1 MFQNRRSSRRPH
13 VRPSLEALEERALLN
28 AALPHVKHLA
38 APAEVSA
45 AKRAAAP
52 IVPNLPSAPTSRVT
66 TVPANGD
73 LNPYG
78 LAVVPAGF
86 PRGGLIHAGEYLVS
100 NFNNSTNAQ
109 GTGTTIVAITPGQN
123 PATAPVFFNSQAV
136 GLTESLS
143 VLKSGFVIVGNVP
156 TTSSTIGSGSLQII
170 NRFGTVVQTLS
181 DANTNS
187 NLFDGP
193 WASAVNDKGN
203 TAQLFVSNLESG
215 AITRINF
222 KVVKKHG
229 QANLKVVSMRQIASG
244 YTVMTSPGIPQTG
257 NVFVET
263 NLVSNGA
270 VPAQQ
275 TDPNLNGPWG
285 ISFSTT
291 SPFWVS
297 DQAANFNGSGATTVY
312 KESDTPIPTSSGSL
326 LTVGVTNQGNAP
338 PSGDQ
343 TNGPTGQVS
352 TGAPGITTG
361 PTDFLVGQTEADFIF
376 ANLDGSISA
385 WNGGASSTIEATVA
399 GASFTGLA
407 IGNTS
412 TGAPQIY
419 AADQTGGN
427 VDIFNSNWQMTGTLS
442 DPNFA
447 SFPTGYAAFNVQNLS
462 VNGKQT
468 IFVTYAN
475 QSTGGGIVDEF
486 STNGTFIKTLVDDTA
501 GVNLDAPWG
510 LAVAPAGWG
519 QFGGDL
525 LVANNN
531 ANAAGLTEINAF
543 NPTTGAFEGTLTLS
557 SGQPFSE
564 TELWGLSFGN
574 GASAGSTNTLFFTAG
589 LPGNTN
595 GLFGAISAQ
604 PVSEPGTAP
613 VFIGPGGLAY
623 NSKNDTLYVTGMGN
637 NEIFAI
643 KHASKTHSD
652 NGTGTLVYQDQ
663 AHLRGPI
670 GLALAPNGD
679 LLTTNGDAVNVDAN
693 QPSELIEFTPEG
705 QFVGEL
711 SLDPALG
718 AAFQVI
724 VQSTHKKVTVAT
736 VNDDLNTL
744 DFRTITT

>member
-1 MFQNRRSSRRPH
+1 VFRNRPCSRRGH
-13 VRPSLEALEERALLN
+13 TRPSLETLEERALLN
-28 AALPHVKHLA
+28 AAVPRLKNMAVA
-38 APAEVSA
+38 AEVSA

-52 IVPNLPSAPTSRVT
+52 IVSNRPSAPASRVT
-66 TVPANGD
+66 TVPTNGD
-73 LNPYG
+73 VNPYG

-86 PRGGLIHAGEYLVS
+86 PGGGLIHAGEYLVS
-100 NFNNSTNAQ
+100 NFNNSTNTQ
-109 GTGTTIVAITPGQN
+109 GTGTTIVTIKPGQN

-203 TAQLFVSNLESG
+203 TAQAFVSNLESG

-229 QANLKVVSMRQIASG
+229 QANLRLVSMTQIASG
-244 YTVMTSPGIPQTG
+244 YTVMTSPGSPQTG
-257 NVFVET
+257 NVYVQT
-263 NLVSNGA
+263 NLVSDISGMAPNTA
-270 VPAQQ
+270 
-275 TDPNLNGPWG
+275 PNLQGAWG
-285 ISFSTT
+285 LSFSTT

-297 DQAANFNGSGATTVY
+297 DQAASFNGSGAASVY
-312 KESDTPIPTSSGSL
+312 KVSDTAIPTSTGSL
-326 LTVGVTNQGNAP
+326 LTVGVANEGNAP

-343 TNGPTGQVS
+343 TNGPTGEVS
-352 TGAPGITTG
+352 TGAPGITTEA
-361 PTDFLVGQTEADFIF
+361 TDFLVGQSKADFIF

-385 WNGGASSTIEATVA
+385 WNAGASSTIEATVA

-419 AADQTGGN
+419 AADQNSGN
-427 VDIFNSNWQMTGTLS
+427 IDVFNSSWQMTGSFT

-447 SFPTGYAAFNVQNLS
+447 NFPSGYAAFNVQMLM
-462 VNGKQT
+462 VNGTQT
-468 IFVTYAN
+468 LFVTYAN

-486 STNGTFIKTLVDDTA
+486 STNGTFIKTLIDDTA

-510 LAVAPAGWG
+510 LAVAPANWG

-531 ANAAGLTEINAF
+531 ANSADLTEINAY
-543 NPTTGAFEGTLTLS
+543 NMKTEAFEGTLILS
-557 SGQPFSE
+557 NGQPFSS
-564 TELWGLSFGN
+564 TELWAISFGN
-574 GASAGSTNTLFFTAG
+574 GASAGSTDTLFFTAG
-589 LPGNTN
+589 LPGNTD

-604 PVSEPGTAP
+604 SVPEPSTPP

-623 NSKNDTLYVTGMGN
+623 NSKNDTLYVASTGN

-652 NGTGTLVYQDQ
+652 NGTGVLVYQDQ

-679 LLTTNGDAVNVDAN
+679 LLTTNGDAVNADAN
-693 QPSELIEFTPEG
+693 QPSELIEFTPQG

-711 SLDPALG
+711 SLDPAPG
-718 AAFQVI
+718 AAFQIV